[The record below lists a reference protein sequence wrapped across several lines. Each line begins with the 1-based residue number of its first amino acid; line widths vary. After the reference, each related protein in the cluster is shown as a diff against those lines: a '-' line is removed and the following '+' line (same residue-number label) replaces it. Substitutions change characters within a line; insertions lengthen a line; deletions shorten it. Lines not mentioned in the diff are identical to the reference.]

1 MNQQNNSLME
11 ALEEEKALKRRKV
24 AQLPDHSS
32 LANLAVS
39 AYQTSKQAEA
49 AEAQRRAEEQERL
62 KGLYVERLLF
72 SLKPKATELFADHLG
87 IAQDHPAL
95 LPLEWRLDP
104 AALHNATFTEDAAG
118 TISMDG
124 PGPDI
129 TLHTSVEG
137 VPLEAKLSYVGD
149 KPFMIL
155 SAKVA
160 HGSQGITSLEA
171 LGELILQA
179 RLSRPNEN

>member
-1 MNQQNNSLME
+1 MD
-11 ALEEEKALKRRKV
+11 ALEEQKALTRRKV
-24 AQLPDHSS
+24 AQLPDQSS

-39 AYQTSKQAEA
+39 AYQASKQAEE
-49 AEAQRRAEEQERL
+49 AESQRRAEEQARL
-62 KGLYVERLLF
+62 KGVYVDRLLF
-72 SLKPKATELFADHLG
+72 TLKPQATTLFAHHLG
-87 IAQDHPAL
+87 IAEDHPAL

-104 AALHNATFTEDAAG
+104 AVLHNATFTEDAAG

-129 TLHTSVEG
+129 TLHTTVEG
-137 VPLEAKLSYVGD
+137 VPLEAKLSYVGER
-149 KPFMIL
+149 PFMIL
-155 SAKVA
+155 SAKVSN
-160 HGSQGITSLEA
+160 GSQGITSLEA

>member
-1 MNQQNNSLME
+1 MD
-11 ALEEEKALKRRKV
+11 ALEEEKALTRQKV
-24 AQLPDHSS
+24 AQLPDQSN

-39 AYQTSKQAEA
+39 AYQTKKQAGEA
-49 AEAQRRAEEQERL
+49 ESQRRAEEQARL
-62 KGLYVERLLF
+62 KGVYVDRLLF
-72 SLKPKATELFADHLG
+72 TLRPQATTIFADHLG
-87 IAQDHPAL
+87 IAQNHPAL

-104 AALHNATFTEDAAG
+104 AVLHNATFTEDAAG

-137 VPLEAKLSYVGD
+137 VPLEARVSYVGE

-155 SAKVA
+155 SAKVPT
-160 HGSQGITSLEA
+160 GSQGITSLEA
-171 LGELILQA
+171 LGELIVQA
-179 RLSRPNEN
+179 RTSRPNEN